1 MPVMQSPPGAET
13 VIDGRRYL
21 YFAGTAYLGL
31 QGHPE
36 VIRAACEATQRFG
49 IGSAT
54 NRAWFGSTP
63 PLLEVERRAAEL
75 FAAEDAFYY
84 VSGYV
89 GHHILLAALA
99 ERFEAIFLDELAHYS
114 AREATRLSGRRV
126 HSFRHRDA
134 AELAHCLR
142 ANLRAG
148 ERPLVVSD
156 GVFPVLGTIAPV
168 AEYYEILRG
177 YPGSAL
183 SIDDA
188 HGLAVLGPNGRGTF
202 EHTGLI
208 ERGVNGIPAT
218 GRRRNDSP
226 ALFLCGTLSKAVGG
240 FGGII
245 PGSQEFVGQLK
256 AASHYY
262 DGASAVP
269 VPAAAGTAR
278 ALELLLAEPGLRMR
292 LWENVAAVKQGLRR
306 LGLEAGDSPVPIVC
320 LTIGTA
326 QAMQRIQQELMHRGI
341 VIAYAGRYSGV
352 GEAGALRLAVFATHT
367 AAMIEQLLETLAA
380 VV

>member
-1 MPVMQSPPGAET
+1 MQSPPGAET

-36 VIRAACEATQRFG
+36 VIRAACEATQRYG

-54 NRAWFGSTP
+54 NRAWFGTTP

-89 GHHILLAALA
+89 GHPILLAALA
-99 ERFEAIFLDELAHYS
+99 EQFDALFLDQLAHYS
-114 AREATRLSGRRV
+114 AREAVRLAGLPV
-126 HSFRHRDA
+126 HEFGHRDPA
-134 AELAHCLR
+134 ALAESLR
-142 ANLRAG
+142 TKLPRG
-148 ERPLVVSD
+148 GRPLTVSD
-156 GVFPVLGTIAPV
+156 GVFPVVGTIAPV
-168 AEYYEILRG
+168 AEYCEILAN

-188 HGLAVLGPNGRGTF
+188 HALAVLGPRGRGTF
-202 EHTGLI
+202 EHAGLLQQ
-208 ERGVNGIPAT
+208 RGVNGEP
-218 GRRRNDSP
+218 GDCP
-226 ALFLCGTLSKAVGG
+226 QLFLCGTLSKAVGG

-245 PGSQEFVGQLK
+245 PGSRAFIARLK

-278 ALELLLAEPGLRMR
+278 ALELIQADPGLRTR

-306 LGLEAGDSPVPIVC
+306 LGLAADDTPVPIVC
-320 LTIGTA
+320 LTMGTA
-326 QAMQRIQQELMHRGI
+326 EDMQRVQQELMRRGI
-341 VIAYAGRYSGV
+341 VVAYADRYSGV
-352 GEAGALRLAVFATHT
+352 GPTGALRLAIFATHT
-367 AAMIEQLLETLAA
+367 QAMIAQLLDTLGA
-380 VV
+380 VA

>member
-31 QGHPE
+31 HGHPE
-36 VIRAACEATQRFG
+36 VIRAACEATQRYG

-89 GHHILLAALA
+89 GHQVLLAALA
-99 ERFEAIFLDELAHYS
+99 ERFEAVFLDELAHYS
-114 AREATRLSGRRV
+114 AREAVRLAGLPV
-126 HSFRHRDA
+126 HEFSHRDPSA
-134 AELAHCLR
+134 LAVCLR
-142 ANLRAG
+142 TKLPPG
-148 ERPLVVSD
+148 GRPLVVSD

-168 AEYYEILRG
+168 VEYYQTLRG
-177 YPGSAL
+177 YPGSGL

-188 HGLAVLGPNGRGTF
+188 HGLAVLGPHGRGTF
-202 EHTGLI
+202 EHTGLF
-208 ERGVNGIPAT
+208 ERGVNGGASDG
-218 GRRRNDSP
+218 GRAGDSP
-226 ALFLCGTLSKAVGG
+226 QLFLCGTLSKAVGG
-240 FGGII
+240 FGGITA
-245 PGSQEFVGQLK
+245 GSREFVTRAK

-278 ALELLLAEPGLRMR
+278 ALELLRAEPGLRAR

-306 LGLEAGDSPVPIVC
+306 LGLACDDTPVPIVC

-326 QAMQRIQQELMHRGI
+326 ENMQRIQQELMRRGI
-341 VIAYAGRYSGV
+341 IVAYAGCYSGV
-352 GEAGALRLAVFATHT
+352 GPAGALRLAVFATHT
-367 AAMIEQLLETLAA
+367 AAMIARLLETLAGM
-380 VV
+380 V

>member
-1 MPVMQSPPGAET
+1 MPIMQSPPGAET

-36 VIRAACEATQRFG
+36 VIRAACEATRRYG

-63 PLLEVERRAAEL
+63 PLVEVERRAAEL

-99 ERFEAIFLDELAHYS
+99 EQFAAIFLDELAHYS
-114 AREATRLSGRRV
+114 AHEAVRLSGLPV
-126 HSFRHRDA
+126 YEFHHRDPA
-134 AELAHCLR
+134 ALAEGLR
-142 ANLRAG
+142 AKLPSG
-148 ERPLVVSD
+148 GRPLVLTD
-156 GVFPVLGTIAPV
+156 GVFSVLGTIAPV
-168 AEYYEILRG
+168 VEYCQVLRD
-177 YPGSAL
+177 YPGAAL

-188 HGLAVLGPNGRGTF
+188 HGLAVLGPQGRGTL
-202 EHTGLI
+202 EHAGLF
-208 ERGVNGIPAT
+208 ERGVNGGP
-218 GRRRNDSP
+218 GDSP
-226 ALFLCGTLSKAVGG
+226 LLFLCGTLSKAVGG

-245 PGSQEFVGQLK
+245 PGSRAFVTQCK

-278 ALELLLAEPGLRMR
+278 ALELLRAEPGLRMR
-292 LWENVAAVKQGLRR
+292 LWENTAAVKQGLRR
-306 LGLEAGDSPVPIVC
+306 LGLVTDDSPVPIVC

-326 QAMQRIQQELMHRGI
+326 ENMQRIQQELMHRGI
-341 VIAYAGRYSGV
+341 ILAYAGHYSGV
-352 GEAGALRLAVFATHT
+352 GQAGALRLAVFATHT
-367 AAMIEQLLETLAA
+367 PAMIAQLLETLAA
-380 VV
+380 VL